1 MAAATVPL
9 PRENAYGH
17 VKRLGWI
24 RAHLPRGR
32 RALELGSGT
41 GYMLTL
47 PLRTAG
53 YDVIGVDLDEPSVR
67 YGRRVLAD
75 AGQPPDV
82 LRAID
87 LRDVDDELGAII
99 ASEVLEHL
107 TDDILRDVLALI
119 HAKLAPGGLLLVTVP
134 NGYGWFELEAL
145 LWRTPLGALFR
156 LGPVQGL
163 LLRVKRRLR
172 GSEYLDAAHP
182 STVADSPHMQRFT
195 LRRIRRV
202 LSDAGF
208 EVESARGSVLFAG
221 PFSHLLFTG
230 LEPLMRLNARLG
242 DLAGPAAAGF
252 YLAARRR

>member
-1 MAAATVPL
+1 MATATVPL

-17 VKRLGWI
+17 VKRLDWI
-24 RAHLPRGR
+24 RAQLPRGR
-32 RALELGSGT
+32 RALELGCGT

-47 PLRTAG
+47 PLRAAG

-67 YGRRVLAD
+67 YGQRVLAD
-75 AGQPPDV
+75 AGEPPDA

-87 LRDVDDELGAII
+87 LREVDEELGAII

-107 TDDILRDVLALI
+107 SDDTLGDVLALI
-119 HAKLAPGGLLLVTVP
+119 RAKLAPGGLLLVTVP

-163 LLRVKRRLR
+163 LLRLKRRLR
-172 GSEYLDAAHP
+172 GGDYLDAAHP

-195 LRRIRRV
+195 RRRIMRI
-202 LSDAGF
+202 LDDAGF
-208 EVESARGSVLFAG
+208 EVEAVQGSVLFAG

-230 LEPLMRLNARLG
+230 LDPLMRVNARLG

-252 YLAARRR
+252 YLTARRR